1 MVTYLNEAVAEL
13 IEQGS
18 GPSSSWREKQGE
30 MNELYEAV
38 CIMARDKQNRLQDT
52 LKEVSVLLMV
62 SSSLY
67 VSHMFVAR
75 VLASFFPL

>member
-1 MVTYLNEAVAEL
+1 MVRYLNEAVAEL

-18 GPSSSWREKQGE
+18 GPSTSWREKQGE

-52 LKEVSVLLMV
+52 LKEVSVLLIH
-62 SSSLY
+62 SE
-67 VSHMFVAR
+67 FI
-75 VLASFFPL
+75 PLC